1 MKEIKRRKIDAY
13 SIVEMLVTMAIF
25 GIIIIMVLQSL
36 FLNIKLTTQINL
48 RSSFNTEVDQLV
60 SLIERDI
67 RNADYYFL
75 NDDLS
80 NTFIRG
86 CGSNPFSSDCT
97 VSSNDIKIKWY
108 LTPAFPPTPPLGTIG
123 IVKRDKQTSTMPYVV
138 TNDFITS
145 SSILNVTQFDFYI
158 NSSEDLDTQAKL
170 ANILVTI
177 KVKPAISTWTTTYGI
192 TEQVRQISVS
202 TRTYEVKF

>member
-1 MKEIKRRKIDAY
+1 MKEINNKKHSGY

-25 GIIIIMVLQSL
+25 GIIIVMILQSL

-86 CGSNPFSSDCT
+86 CGTSPFSSDCT
-97 VSSNDIKIKWY
+97 ISSNDVRVKWY
-108 LTPAFPPTPPLGTIG
+108 LDPAFPPSPPPGTIG
-123 IVKRDKQTSTMPYVV
+123 IVKRDKQTGAMPSV
-138 TNDFITS
+138 NDFITS
-145 SSILNVTQFDFYI
+145 SKILNVTQFDFFV

-177 KVKPAISTWTTTYGI
+177 KVKPAISAWETTYGI